1 MNSAGFI
8 IILNYLTCF
17 YSVYC
22 FLNNLSLTKQGSSIK
37 HSFPSIY
44 RLSKPMLKMNPD
56 HVNFVR
62 ESIAYGKYGQEW
74 SYQDLISGIQN
85 NDVDFASILNN
96 ANILVA
102 IDNKHAGDIS
112 VDNLHFVRMLPNLVQ
127 HVVDIFV
134 QYKVQFVIENFNAV
148 NNFGVAD
155 IFFKTLTAV
164 FAYGTI
170 IGFINLIRGG
180 ILRYISGSK
189 VRSSGS
195 SSLLGLPGIG
205 KNGLFSRDQPVNTT
219 FADVAGCDEAKFELQ
234 EVVDFLKNPSRYNE
248 AGAVVPKGVLLE
260 GPPGTGKTLLAR
272 ATAGEAGVSFLSR
285 SGSEF
290 VEVYV
295 GVGASRMRDL
305 FNEARRRSPCIVF
318 IDEIDAIG
326 KSRSYGS
333 SNDEKD
339 QTLNQ
344 LLTNMDG
351 FDKTENIIVLAST
364 NRADILD
371 KALVRPGRFD
381 RKVTVGLPDKQGRK
395 EILDVHLKGK
405 KISTDVDLNAIYEL
419 TTGFS
424 GAELANLVNEAAIMS
439 VRNNVSRID
448 MNSFNGAYE
457 KTTIGLPKSVDLRDA
472 ETKEMVAY
480 HESGHAI
487 VAKNFNQF
495 VDVRK
500 VTINANNNGAGG
512 YTLFTPKER
521 YVSFPSRKYM
531 FACMVIAMAGRAAE
545 MVLFNRKRDETKQ
558 ETNYTSRR
566 SRRRR
571 SQKDTTNYVEN
582 QDGKTNERMNQD
594 FIEAQ
599 MDVFISTLENDMS
612 VSPEVTLGSSSDVK
626 RATEIARQ
634 YISVFGANAAL
645 GAGLDWNEQSERVKG
660 EVDQRIAILV
670 QSAQDMAVSI
680 LDRREL
686 DLKKL
691 SSLLLEKGTV
701 SGNEVP

>member
-1 MNSAGFI
+1 MNSSGFI
-8 IILNYLTCF
+8 IIINYMLCLYGAFCF
-17 YSVYC
+17 
-22 FLNNLSLTKQGSSIK
+22 FNGLQLMKQGRNVQS
-37 HSFPSIY
+37 SFPSIH
-44 RLSKPMLKMNPD
+44 RLEKPVLRMNPD
-56 HVNFVR
+56 HVNFIR
-62 ESIAYGKYGQEW
+62 ENIAYGRYGKEW
-74 SYQDLISGIQN
+74 SYQDLVSNVQH
-85 NDVDFASILNN
+85 DSVDFASILNN

-102 IDNKHAGDIS
+102 IDNKHSGDVS
-112 VDNLHFVRMLPNLVQ
+112 LDNLHYVKMLPNLVQ
-127 HVVDIFV
+127 HIVDILI
-134 QYKVQFVIENFNAV
+134 QNKVQFVIENFNGASNLTLV
-148 NNFGVAD
+148 DVFVKSVGV
-155 IFFKTLTAV
+155 F
-164 FAYGTI
+164 FAYGAFVL
-170 IGFINLIRGG
+170 FINVIRAG
-180 ILRYISGSK
+180 ILRLKTTK
-189 VRSSGS
+189 VKSSAS
-195 SSLLGLPGIG
+195 SSFLGLPGINKSG
-205 KNGLFSRDQPVNTT
+205 FFSRDQTVNTT
-219 FADVAGCDEAKFELQ
+219 FSDVAGCDEAKFELQ

-272 ATAGEAGVSFLSR
+272 ATAGEAGVSFISK

-305 FNEARRRSPCIVF
+305 FNDARKLSPCIVF

-326 KSRSYGS
+326 KSRAYGYG
-333 SNDEKD
+333 NDEKD

-364 NRADILD
+364 NRAEILD
-371 KALVRPGRFD
+371 KALLRPGRFD

-405 KISTDVDLNAIYEL
+405 KLSNDVDLNAIYEL

-439 VRNNVSRID
+439 VRSNVSRID
-448 MNSFNGAYE
+448 MKSFNDAYE
-457 KTTIGLPKSVDLRDA
+457 KTTIGLPKSKDLRDI
-472 ETKEMVAY
+472 ETRKMVAY

-487 VAKNFNQF
+487 VAKTFKEF

-545 MVLFNRKRDETKQ
+545 MLLFDKKQ
-558 ETNYTSRR
+558 GDNTQEAVRSSRR
-566 SRRRR
+566 SRKKF
-571 SQKDTTNYVEN
+571 QKDVPNEN
-582 QDGKTNERMNQD
+582 ENGKTNEQMNKE
-594 FIEAQ
+594 FIDAQ
-599 MDVFISTLENDMS
+599 MNVFISGVENNMR
-612 VSPEVTLGSSSDVK
+612 VSPDVTLGSSSDVK
-626 RATEIARQ
+626 RASEIARQ
-634 YISVFGANAAL
+634 YISVFGANDAL

-660 EVDQRIAILV
+660 EIDSRIASLI

-680 LDRREL
+680 LERRDL
-686 DLKKL
+686 DLQKL

-701 SGNEVP
+701 SGSEVP